1 MLTKKRVETQE
12 SKMARKVTPESEK
25 LDNVVIEGQKSDFT
39 VAEIK
44 HSNRIVKSATP
55 KGDLSWWIKWA
66 SSIIVLGA
74 ITIRSA
80 NVPNELMF
88 GIPLQVWDILLSWL
102 GAAGWFVVGFMW
114 KDRALILLNGVIT
127 IMLFGGLI
135 RYFVQ

>member
-1 MLTKKRVETQE
+1 MDRE
-12 SKMARKVTPESEK
+12 SNKESIMTRKVTPDTEK
-25 LDNVVIEGQKSDFT
+25 LDNVVIEGQKAEYT

-55 KGDLSWWIKWA
+55 KGDLSWWIKWT
-66 SSIIVLGA
+66 SSIIVLCA

-88 GIPLQVWDILLSWL
+88 GMPLQVWDILLSWI
-102 GAAGWFVVGFMW
+102 GAAGWFIVGFMW

>member
-1 MLTKKRVETQE
+1 MDRKADKE
-12 SKMARKVTPESEK
+12 SIVTRKVTPETEK
-25 LDNVVIEGQKSDFT
+25 LDNVVIEGQKAEYT

-66 SSIIVLGA
+66 SSIIVLCA

-80 NVPNELMF
+80 NVPNELML
-88 GIPLQVWDILLSWL
+88 GMPLQVWDILLSWI
-102 GAAGWFVVGFMW
+102 GAAGWFIVGFMW

>member
-1 MLTKKRVETQE
+1 MDRKADKE
-12 SKMARKVTPESEK
+12 SIVTRKVTPDTEK
-25 LDNVVIEGQKSDFT
+25 LDNVVIEGQKAEYT

-66 SSIIVLGA
+66 SSIIVLCA

-80 NVPNELMF
+80 NVPNELML
-88 GIPLQVWDILLSWL
+88 GMPLQVWDILLSWI
-102 GAAGWFVVGFMW
+102 GAAGWFIVGFMW

>member
-1 MLTKKRVETQE
+1 MDRKADKE
-12 SKMARKVTPESEK
+12 SIVTRKVTPDTEK
-25 LDNVVIEGQKSDFT
+25 LDNVVIEGQKAEYT

-66 SSIIVLGA
+66 SSIIVLCA

-80 NVPNELMF
+80 NVPNELRLGM
-88 GIPLQVWDILLSWL
+88 PLQVWDILLSWI
-102 GAAGWFVVGFMW
+102 GAAGWFIVGFMW

>member
-1 MLTKKRVETQE
+1 MDREANKE
-12 SKMARKVTPESEK
+12 SIMTRKVTPETEK
-25 LDNVVIEGQKSDFT
+25 LDNVVIEGQKAEYT

-55 KGDLSWWIKWA
+55 KGDLSWWIKWT
-66 SSIIVLGA
+66 SSIIVLCA

-88 GIPLQVWDILLSWL
+88 GMPLQVWDIMLSWI
-102 GAAGWFVVGFMW
+102 GAAGWFIVGFMW

>member
-1 MLTKKRVETQE
+1 MNVREIKKDSVR
-12 SKMARKVTPESEK
+12 
-25 LDNVVIEGQKSDFT
+25 LDDVIIEGEVGNVS
-39 VAEIK
+39 VGEIK
-44 HSNRIVKSATP
+44 HSKRLQKSATP

-66 SSIIVLGA
+66 SSIIVLCA

-88 GIPLQVWDILLSWL
+88 GIPLQVWDILLSWI
-102 GAAGWFVVGFMW
+102 GALGWFIVGFMW

>member
-1 MLTKKRVETQE
+1 MARETNKE
-12 SKMARKVTPESEK
+12 ITVTRKVTPESEK
-25 LDNVVIEGQKSDFT
+25 LDNVEIEGQKAEYT

-44 HSNRIVKSATP
+44 HSTRIVKSATP
-55 KGDLSWWIKWA
+55 KGDLSWWIKWT
-66 SSIIVLGA
+66 SSVIVLVA

-88 GIPLQVWDILLSWL
+88 GIPLQVWDIFLSWL
-102 GAAGWFVVGFMW
+102 GAAGWFWVGMLW

-135 RYFVQ
+135 RFFVQ

>member
-1 MLTKKRVETQE
+1 MDRKATKENT
-12 SKMARKVTPESEK
+12 MTRKVTPETEK
-25 LDNVVIEGQKSDFT
+25 LDNVVIEGQKAEYT

-44 HSNRIVKSATP
+44 HSTRIVKSATP
-55 KGDLSWWIKWA
+55 KGDLSWWIKWM
-66 SSIIVLGA
+66 SSIIVLAA

-80 NVPNELMF
+80 NVPNELML
-88 GIPLQVWDILLSWL
+88 GIPLQVWDIFLSWL
-102 GAAGWFVVGFMW
+102 GAAGWFIVGFMW

>member
-1 MLTKKRVETQE
+1 M
-12 SKMARKVTPESEK
+12 SRKVPAHSEK
-25 LDNVVIEGQKSDFT
+25 LDNVIIETAKGQEFT
-39 VAEIK
+39 VGEIK

-66 SSIIVLGA
+66 SSIIVLCA

-80 NVPNELMF
+80 NVPNELML
-88 GIPLQVWDILLSWL
+88 GMPLQVWDILLSWI
-102 GAAGWFVVGFMW
+102 GAAGWFIVGFMW

>member
-1 MLTKKRVETQE
+1 MDRETDKE
-12 SKMARKVTPESEK
+12 SIVTRKVTPETEK
-25 LDNVVIEGQKSDFT
+25 LDNVVIEGQKADYT

-66 SSIIVLGA
+66 SSIIVLCA

-80 NVPNELMF
+80 NVPNELML
-88 GIPLQVWDILLSWL
+88 GMPLQVWDILLSWI
-102 GAAGWFVVGFMW
+102 GAAGWFIVGFMW

>member
-1 MLTKKRVETQE
+1 MARETNKE
-12 SKMARKVTPESEK
+12 ITVTRKVTPETEK
-25 LDNVVIEGQKSDFT
+25 LDNVVIEGQKAEYT

-44 HSNRIVKSATP
+44 HSTRIVKSATP
-55 KGDLSWWIKWA
+55 KGDLSWWIKWF
-66 SSIIVLGA
+66 SSIIVLAA

-80 NVPNELMF
+80 NVPNELML
-88 GIPLQVWDILLSWL
+88 GIPLQVWDIFLSWL
-102 GAAGWFVVGFMW
+102 GAAGWFIVGFMW

>member
-1 MLTKKRVETQE
+1 MARETNKE
-12 SKMARKVTPESEK
+12 ITVTRKVTPESEK
-25 LDNVVIEGQKSDFT
+25 LDNVVIEGQKAEYT

-44 HSNRIVKSATP
+44 HSTRIVKSATP
-55 KGDLSWWIKWA
+55 KGDLSWWIKWT
-66 SSIIVLGA
+66 SSVIVLVA

-88 GIPLQVWDILLSWL
+88 GIPLQVWDIFLSWL
-102 GAAGWFVVGFMW
+102 GAAGWFWVGMLW

-135 RYFVQ
+135 RFFVQ

>member
-1 MLTKKRVETQE
+1 MARETNKE
-12 SKMARKVTPESEK
+12 IAVTRKVTPETEK
-25 LDNVVIEGQKSDFT
+25 LDNVVIEGQKAEYT

-44 HSNRIVKSATP
+44 HSTRIVKSATP
-55 KGDLSWWIKWA
+55 KGDLSWWIKWM
-66 SSIIVLGA
+66 SSIIVLAA

-80 NVPNELMF
+80 NVPNELML
-88 GIPLQVWDILLSWL
+88 GIPLQVWDIFLSWL
-102 GAAGWFVVGFMW
+102 GAAGWFIVGFMW

>member
-1 MLTKKRVETQE
+1 MDRKADKE
-12 SKMARKVTPESEK
+12 SIVTRKVTPDTEK
-25 LDNVVIEGQKSDFT
+25 LDNVVIEGQKAEYT

-55 KGDLSWWIKWA
+55 KGDLSWWIKWC
-66 SSIIVLGA
+66 SSIIVLCA

-80 NVPNELMF
+80 NVPNELML
-88 GIPLQVWDILLSWL
+88 GMPLQVWDILLSWI
-102 GAAGWFVVGFMW
+102 GAAGWFIVGFMW

>member
-1 MLTKKRVETQE
+1 MDRKADKE
-12 SKMARKVTPESEK
+12 SIVTRKVTPETEK
-25 LDNVVIEGQKSDFT
+25 LDNVVIEGQKAEYT

-55 KGDLSWWIKWA
+55 KGDLSWWIKWT
-66 SSIIVLGA
+66 SSIIVLCA

-88 GIPLQVWDILLSWL
+88 GMPLQVWDILLSWL
-102 GAAGWFVVGFMW
+102 GAAGWFIVGFMW